1 MEQSLNEIQT
11 VINQLLNVK
20 SLVRRKKKTQEAKK
34 RELFISIINSI
45 EAIINRQNLMYAE
58 LNLDLANYDE
68 AFLDTIDALIILHFG
83 KEGAEVI
90 AYFLWDRVAP
100 DGSIE
105 PLLDEQNNP
114 VYLETANDLWNLLIR
129 INPAYGDAK

>member
-68 AFLDTIDALIILHFG
+68 AFLDTIDALIVLHFG
-83 KEGAEVI
+83 KEGAELI
-90 AYFLWDRVAP
+90 AYYLWDRVAP
-100 DGSIE
+100 DGTIE
-105 PLLDEQNNP
+105 PLLDEQNNQ

-129 INPAYGDAK
+129 INPAYGDSK

>member
-1 MEQSLNEIQT
+1 MEQSLNEIQIA
-11 VINQLLNVK
+11 INQVLNVK
-20 SLVRRKKKTQEAKK
+20 SLIRRKKKTQEVKK

-45 EAIINRQNLMYAE
+45 ESIINRQNLMYAD
-58 LNLDLANYDE
+58 LSLDFANYDE

-90 AYFLWDRVAP
+90 AFYLWDRLSP

-105 PLLDEQNNP
+105 PLLDEEDKP
-114 VYLETANDLWNLLIR
+114 IYLETASDLWTLLLR
-129 INPAYGDAK
+129 MNPAYGEAK

>member
-11 VINQLLNVK
+11 VINNLLNVK

-34 RELFISIINSI
+34 KELFISIINSI
-45 EAIINRQNLMYAE
+45 EAIINRQNLMYAD

-83 KEGAEVI
+83 KEGAELI
-90 AYFLWDRVAP
+90 AYYLWDRVSP
-100 DGSIE
+100 DGTIV
-105 PLLDEQNNP
+105 PLMDVEGKE
-114 VYLETANDLWNLLIR
+114 VFLETAQDLWDLLVLT
-129 INPAYGDAK
+129 NPAYDDQG